1 MSSHPVEKPCRRA
14 RWKPVEGQG
23 ESGAEGLLRVFEFL
37 LAAQVAVFVD
47 EPPRLGQVGIL
58 HYSFFILPSFRG
70 GFGAALTWRALPE
83 DLGHSEDFFVGF
95 PGSVAIYLKTMTS
108 DLELLEA
115 YAREESEESFAALV
129 NRHLNLV
136 YSAALRQVRSPQL
149 AEEVAQSVFTD
160 LSRNAAKLK
169 PDTILTA
176 WLYQVTRRT
185 AIDVVRREARRQL
198 REQIATEMNTLNT
211 DTLSRQSGTP
221 ADEWSQVEPMLDDA
235 MATLDAAD
243 RTAVL
248 LRYFEN
254 KSLREVG
261 AALGTSDDAAQKRV
275 SRAVERLRE
284 FLVKRGLTVGA
295 GGLVVV
301 LAANAVQAAPIG
313 LAATMA
319 PAAALAG
326 ATIATSATATAVK
339 TIAMTTLQKAII
351 TATLVAAVGTGVYE
365 ARQVS
370 QLGEQVQALHQQQ
383 APLTEQIQQMQRER
397 DDATNRLASLA
408 NEITR
413 MKNGS
418 AELLKLRGEIARL
431 RGNPPLQ
438 SNDPAESAYKSLL
451 GRVSMLKQRVA
462 ETPEAKIPE
471 FRLLT
476 EDDYID
482 PVRGSLNTE
491 QDYLQALASL
501 RSTAEFKF
509 ITTLLNPALTQYA
522 QANNGQFPTDLAQLK
537 PYFGSPVEDAIL
549 ERWEITPANTVRT
562 DNFGDTI
569 ITTKAAVDEDFDS
582 RYAVGLKGFASAGLD
597 TAGHNGWGVV
607 SPDVILGM
615 AAKAYLAAN
624 NGQEPTDRS
633 QILPYLT
640 TPEQQAAYQ
649 KMMKWNQKR

>member
-1 MSSHPVEKPCRRA
+1 MA
-14 RWKPVEGQG
+14 
-23 ESGAEGLLRVFEFL
+23 
-37 LAAQVAVFVD
+37 
-47 EPPRLGQVGIL
+47 
-58 HYSFFILPSFRG
+58 
-70 GFGAALTWRALPE
+70 
-83 DLGHSEDFFVGF
+83 
-95 PGSVAIYLKTMTS
+95 S

-115 YAREESEESFAALV
+115 YARKNSEESFAALV

-160 LSRNAAKLK
+160 LSRNAARLK

-176 WLYQVTRRT
+176 WLYQVTCRT

-198 REQIATEMNTLNT
+198 REQIATEMNTLNI
-211 DTLSRQSGTP
+211 DTPSRQSGTP

-284 FLVKRGLTVGA
+284 FLAKRGVTVGA

-301 LAANAVQAAPIG
+301 LAANAVQAAPVG
-313 LAATMA
+313 LAAMIAT
-319 PAAALAG
+319 AAALAG
-326 ATIATSATATAVK
+326 ATIATTATTTVVK
-339 TIAMTTLQKAII
+339 TIVMTTLQKAII
-351 TATLVAAVGTGVYE
+351 TAALVAAVGTGVYQ

-370 QLGEQVQALHQQQ
+370 QLHEQVQALQQQQ

-397 DDATNRLASLA
+397 DDATNRWASLA

-413 MKNGS
+413 LKGNT
-418 AELLKLRGEIARL
+418 AELLKLRGEVARL
-431 RGNPPLQ
+431 RGNAQPQ
-438 SNDPAESAYKSLL
+438 RSNPIETDMKSWLV
-451 GRVSMLKQRVA
+451 RVSRLKQRLA

-471 FRLLT
+471 MRLLDE
-476 EDDYID
+476 EDYTDATQ
-482 PVRGSLNTE
+482 GLLNTE
-491 QDYLQALASL
+491 RDYLAALSNL
-501 RSTAEFKF
+501 RSTGEFKF
-509 ITTLLNPALTQYA
+509 ITTFLNPALTQYA
-522 QANNGQFPTDLAQLK
+522 QANNGQFPTDLSQLQ
-537 PYFGSPVEDAIL
+537 PYFPSPVEDAIL
-549 ERWEITPANTVRT
+549 QRWEIAPAKTVRT
-562 DNFGDTI
+562 DNFGDPI
-569 ITTKAAVDEDFDS
+569 ITTKAAVDEDWDS
-582 RYAVGLKGFASAGLD
+582 RYAVGLKGFASAGRD

-607 SPDVILGM
+607 APDVILGT

-624 NGQEPTDRS
+624 NGQEPTDPS
-633 QILPYLT
+633 QVIPYLT

-649 KMMKWNQKR
+649 KMMKWNQSR

>member
-1 MSSHPVEKPCRRA
+1 MNALENNSEADFSRVAPVLDEA
-14 RWKPVEGQG
+14 INELG
-23 ESGAEGLLRVFEFL
+23 E
-37 LAAQVAVFVD
+37 
-47 EPPRLGQVGIL
+47 
-58 HYSFFILPSFRG
+58 
-70 GFGAALTWRALPE
+70 
-83 DLGHSEDFFVGF
+83 
-95 PGSVAIYLKTMTS
+95 
-108 DLELLEA
+108 
-115 YAREESEESFAALV
+115 
-129 NRHLNLV
+129 
-136 YSAALRQVRSPQL
+136 
-149 AEEVAQSVFTD
+149 
-160 LSRNAAKLK
+160 
-169 PDTILTA
+169 
-176 WLYQVTRRT
+176 
-185 AIDVVRREARRQL
+185 
-198 REQIATEMNTLNT
+198 
-211 DTLSRQSGTP
+211 
-221 ADEWSQVEPMLDDA
+221 
-235 MATLDAAD
+235 AD
-243 RTAVL
+243 RTAIL
-248 LRYFEN
+248 LRFFEQQDFR
-254 KSLREVG
+254 SVG
-261 AALGTSDDAAQKRV
+261 RALGSNEDAARMRVARALEKLESLLKR
-275 SRAVERLRE
+275 
-284 FLVKRGLTVGA
+284 RGVTASSVTLA
-295 GGLVVV
+295 VV
-301 LAANAVQAAPIG
+301 LGANAVQAAPVG
-313 LAATMA
+313 LAATIA
-319 PAAALAG
+319 TAAALAVT
-326 ATIATSATATAVK
+326 TIATTATATAVK
-339 TIAMTTLQKAII
+339 TITMTTLQKAII

-597 TAGHNGWGVV
+597 TAGHNGWGVIA
-607 SPDVILGM
+607 PDVILGT
-615 AAKAYLAAN
+615 AAKAY
-624 NGQEPTDRS
+624 
-633 QILPYLT
+633 
-640 TPEQQAAYQ
+640 
-649 KMMKWNQKR
+649 

>member
-1 MSSHPVEKPCRRA
+1 MQAKSDA
-14 RWKPVEGQG
+14 
-23 ESGAEGLLRVFEFL
+23 ALLRQYAGQSDE
-37 LAAQVAVFVD
+37 AA
-47 EPPRLGQVGIL
+47 
-58 HYSFFILPSFRG
+58 FR
-70 GFGAALTWRALPE
+70 E
-83 DLGHSEDFFVGF
+83 IV
-95 PGSVAIYLKTMTS
+95 V
-108 DLELLEA
+108 
-115 YAREESEESFAALV
+115 
-129 NRHLNLV
+129 RHTDLV
-136 YSAALRQVRSPQL
+136 YASALRQVGVPDL
-149 AEEVAQSVFTD
+149 ARDIAQSVFTD
-160 LSRNAAKLK
+160 LARKAPSLAGALPENASLVG
-169 PDTILTA
+169 
-176 WLYQVTRRT
+176 WLYRGARFAALNQLRDDR
-185 AIDVVRREARRQL
+185 RRQA
-198 REQIATEMNTLNT
+198 RERQAMQHFDPAS
-211 DTLSRQSGTP
+211 DTAPEWDQVQPVL
-221 ADEWSQVEPMLDDA
+221 DEA
-235 MATLDAAD
+235 MADLSDEDRDAL
-243 RTAVL
+243 L
-248 LRYFEN
+248 LRFF
-254 KSLREVG
+254 KSYDFRAIG
-261 AALGTSDDAAQKRV
+261 AAFGVSDDTAQKRV
-275 SRAVERLRE
+275 TRALERLRTH
-284 FLVKRGLTVGA
+284 LTSRGLTTT
-295 GGLVVV
+295 
-301 LAANAVQAAPIG
+301 AAALSAVISTNAVPLAPAG
-313 LAATMA
+313 LAATLSTS
-319 PAAALAG
+319 ALAG
-326 ATIATSATATAVK
+326 TTIATTATATAVK

-351 TATLVAAVGTGVYE
+351 TAALVAAAGTGVYE

-370 QLGEQVQALHQQQ
+370 QLREQVQALHQKQ